1 MYIVIDIA
9 GVRHELKIELYYF
22 SANIFFNSIYIKS
35 NMDISVNSLYRVG
48 IFTLGSRNKR
58 EGVSYKSN
66 QSMTRPGYPIK
77 MKFMITS
84 QDMKSMNGNVLGSA
98 DNP

>member
-1 MYIVIDIA
+1 MYVVIDIA

-48 IFTLGSRNKR
+48 IFTLGSRNKN
-58 EGVSYKSN
+58 EIHDHL
-66 QSMTRPGYPIK
+66 PGHEKYE
-77 MKFMITS
+77 
-84 QDMKSMNGNVLGSA
+84 
-98 DNP
+98 